1 MLDPLAPPPPARA
14 VPSHDAAHAVWY
26 ADPAGSVVS
35 NLPTWKAFT
44 GQRWEAYQGRG
55 WLEAVHPEDRQT
67 LRAHWDAVAPEAL
80 PGVLGCRLRRAD
92 GVYRQVRMQLAPVH
106 DQGVLRH
113 WVGFVVDVTEQ
124 MAAQAE
130 LRANEERLRI
140 LDRISTTTR
149 HAADADTIM
158 AETTRIFG
166 EYLGAT
172 RCAYADVDIDSDR
185 FTIRNDWAREGVS
198 SSAGVYSLD
207 LFGPKAT
214 SNLRRGLH
222 LVVNDVDAEL
232 GDDGGGRM
240 FNAIGIKAI
249 ICAGLVKDGRLVAMM
264 AIHQDVPRHWTAHEI
279 QTVSDV
285 VDRCWAHIERVRD
298 AAILRE
304 QDARKDDFIA
314 TLAHELRNPLA
325 PIKYAVALANRYPVP
340 PEVAQ
345 THAIIDR
352 QTSLMARLID
362 DLLDVSRIN
371 RGLIELQPQDTQIDV
386 LASQAL
392 ESVQGLMALRGHRL
406 EVDVPPG
413 LEVHADPTR
422 LVQVIA
428 NLLTNAAKYTP
439 PGGYIVLA
447 AHREADR
454 ILLSVRDSGLGLPR
468 TDVGRLFHMFTQLQ
482 HTKAHSQGG
491 LGLGL
496 ALVRKLVELHGGS
509 VRAHSAGEGLG
520 STFTVEL
527 PARAKAPAFVP
538 DVLRGVPAVSTK
550 AFGTPAAPTPNQA
563 VDDAHPRKASRILVV
578 EDNDDGRA
586 SLVEFLLGLGHEVHQ
601 AADGVAAVEAAYE
614 KEPDLVLLD
623 LGLPRLDGYQVA
635 QQLRARFAPERM
647 AIIALTGWGAPR
659 DMLRTREV
667 GVDKHLVKPV
677 DPIALSQMID
687 FLLHRLAPPP

>member
-1 MLDPLAPPPPARA
+1 MVDSLSPPPSARA
-14 VPSHDAAHAVWY
+14 VPSDDAAHAVWY
-26 ADPAGSVVS
+26 ADPDGSVVS
-35 NLPTWKAFT
+35 ALPTWAAFT
-44 GQRWEAYQGRG
+44 GQSWAAYHGRG
-55 WLEAVHPEDRQT
+55 WLEAVHPEDRET
-67 LRAHWDAVAPEAL
+67 MRARWDALSSAAS
-80 PGVLGCRLRRAD
+80 PGVFSGRLRRAD

-113 WVGFVVDVTEQ
+113 WVAFVVDVTEQ

-130 LRANEERLRI
+130 LEASEERLRI

-172 RCAYADVDIDSDR
+172 RCAYADVDLDSDR
-185 FTIRNDWAREGVS
+185 FTIRSDWATEGVS

-249 ICAGLVKDGRLVAMM
+249 ICAGLVKEGRLVAMM
-264 AIHQDVPRHWTAHEI
+264 AIHQDVPRHWTVHEI

-340 PEVAQ
+340 PEVSQ
-345 THAIIDR
+345 KHAVIDR

-371 RGLIELQPQDTQIDV
+371 RGLIELQPQDTEIDV
-386 LASQAL
+386 LSSQAV
-392 ESVQGLMALRGHRL
+392 ESVQGLMTLREHTL

-439 PGGYIVLA
+439 PGGHIVLA
-447 AHREADR
+447 ARRDADR
-454 ILLSVRDSGLGLPR
+454 ILLSVRDSGLGIPR
-468 TDVGRLFHMFTQLQ
+468 TELGRLFHMFTQLH

-527 PARAKAPAFVP
+527 PARAKAPADVP
-538 DVLRGVPAVSTK
+538 DVLRAM
-550 AFGTPAAPTPNQA
+550 PAAPTAAVGAMVALQPTHT

-586 SLVEFLLGLGHEVHQ
+586 SLVEFLMGLGHEVHQ
-601 AADGVAAVEAAYE
+601 AADGVAAVEAACE
-614 KEPDLVLLD
+614 KEPDVVLLD

-635 QQLRARFAPERM
+635 QQLRARFPPERM

-687 FLLHRLAPPP
+687 FLVQRLAPRP